1 MGPVS
6 TCKMLFLGKYQ
17 PSGARG
23 TRSLPEHHTAF
34 KIQDGRQVAPKWPTW
49 CGKGF
54 NPVRADVSE
63 SLVWPGGGAQRP
75 PLEIHEGVVW
85 DPLLL
90 FRSYTS
96 IKIEIT
102 WGISGRNLKNWVRF
116 HDLKIWRNRDF
127 ALGWLT
133 KMPVTR
139 SIFEIRDS
147 SFGFFLLFMFVR
159 NHI

>member
-1 MGPVS
+1 
-6 TCKMLFLGKYQ
+6 MLIPIFSELSFFY
-17 PSGARG
+17 
-23 TRSLPEHHTAF
+23 F
-34 KIQDGRQVAPKWPTW
+34 IFY
-49 CGKGF
+49 F

-63 SLVWPGGGAQRP
+63 SLVWPGGGRSAP

-116 HDLKIWRNRDF
+116 HDLKIWRNWDF

-133 KMPVTR
+133 KIPVTR

-147 SFGFFLLFMFVR
+147 SFGIFLIFMFVR
-159 NHI
+159 NHILQLRLYDQFSNFSFF